1 MTQTLP
7 LSEVKARL
15 SQLVAKIISRDAQVV
30 ITRNGKPAAVLISA
44 EEYEG
49 WKETQEIKQN
59 PQLMREIKKGLAALQ
74 KGKKRYSLAEFLEDT
89 AAA

>member
-7 LSEVKARL
+7 LSEAKAKL
-15 SQLVAKIISRDAQVV
+15 SQLVAAIINRDAQVV

-59 PQLMREIKKGLAALQ
+59 PQLMREIKEGLASLQ
-74 KGKKRYSLAEFLEDT
+74 KGKKRYTLDDFFGEASE
-89 AAA
+89 

>member
-7 LSEVKARL
+7 LSEAKAKL
-15 SQLVAKIISRDAQVV
+15 SRLVAKITSRDARVI

-44 EEYEG
+44 EEFDA

-59 PQLMREIKKGLAALQ
+59 PELMREIKQGLRALER
-74 KGKKRYSLAEFLEDT
+74 GKKRYSLDEFFGEQ
-89 AAA
+89 AA